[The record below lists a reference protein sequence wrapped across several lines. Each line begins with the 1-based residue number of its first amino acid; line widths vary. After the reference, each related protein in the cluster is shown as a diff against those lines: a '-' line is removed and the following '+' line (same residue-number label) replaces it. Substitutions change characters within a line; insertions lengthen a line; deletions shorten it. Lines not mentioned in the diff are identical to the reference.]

1 MESLQ
6 LLSCSGNSHSQ
17 CNQNVNKILH
27 IIKSQVSPVY
37 NFTFTILH
45 FVQSH
50 LRPVYSFAHYT
61 ESVKSRKQLCTLYRA
76 SEGCFTI
83 LHIIQRQL
91 RLVYNF
97 THCTALVMIYMI
109 YLLTAIGLSP
119 GGSSTVHIYTIHRT
133 TQITTNVERVR
144 AVPRLCEFYPGIC
157 LTTEEKAW
165 KNLSQVKKNLR
176 LRKTPVRLRET
187 SVRVQYTYYQNT
199 HTLQKPSHTHT
210 HYKSHTHTHTYT
222 LVKATLTL
230 CAIYSASEVQF
241 TILHI
246 TYSQSSSVHSL
257 THCKVMVK
265 AVMNLRVAQNA
276 GNFLT
281 G

>member
-165 KNLSQVKKNLR
+165 KNLSQVKKNLNVQNSIMVPYAVIYCGKVYHVNT
-176 LRKTPVRLRET
+176 LYWCLYLL
-187 SVRVQYTYYQNT
+187 SVRTQHLEHCTFKLSST
-199 HTLQKPSHTHT
+199 ICFGHFWPS
-210 HYKSHTHTHTYT
+210 
-222 LVKATLTL
+222 LAR
-230 CAIYSASEVQF
+230 F
-241 TILHI
+241 
-246 TYSQSSSVHSL
+246 
-257 THCKVMVK
+257 
-265 AVMNLRVAQNA
+265 
-276 GNFLT
+276 
-281 G
+281 